1 LKGGVMDRKE
11 LELRVMNY
19 FAENINLHKYW
30 EIARDCAREIC
41 NMKFDDII
49 SGGFEIPSS
58 GEIKEKVAPRVPY
71 DFNTSDF
78 KETGPIDFSDLDEN
92 LVNET
97 LAKIEAIYKKF
108 HDAQT
113 MVVAKATR
121 HVCENLAN
129 NVKKEVHRIKEKYL
143 TKDSE

>member
-1 LKGGVMDRKE
+1 MSKKE

-30 EIARDCAREIC
+30 EIARECAREIC

-58 GEIKEKVAPRVPY
+58 MEIKEKVAPRVPY
-71 DFNTSDF
+71 DFNASDF

-92 LVNET
+92 MVNET
-97 LAKIEAIYKKF
+97 LAKIEDIYKKF
-108 HDAQT
+108 HESQT
-113 MVVAKATR
+113 LVVAKAAR
-121 HVCENLAN
+121 HVCEKLAH
-129 NVKKEVHRIKEKYL
+129 NVKKEVNHIKEKYL
-143 TKDSE
+143 SKESD

>member
-1 LKGGVMDRKE
+1 MNKKE

-41 NMKFDDII
+41 NVKFDDII
-49 SGGFEIPSS
+49 SGEFEIPSS
-58 GEIKEKVAPRVPY
+58 GEIKETIASRVPY
-71 DFNTSDF
+71 DFNPADF

-92 LVNET
+92 VINET
-97 LAKIEAIYKKF
+97 LAKIEGLYQKF

-113 MVVAKATR
+113 LVVAKATR
-121 HVCENLAN
+121 HICENLAN
-129 NVKKEVHRIKEKYL
+129 NLKKEVQRIKEKYL
-143 TKDSE
+143 HKETD